1 MKKILFAIDASRGS
15 FDLLDK
21 TVGALR
27 QLQPA
32 DVVLI
37 HVERLE
43 GETVMDELILSD
55 SELKTL
61 IESMEGTEHQEML
74 DRKAAKVVAYFTE
87 RLEQQGVTTEK
98 TLIRKGHPAEEILKA
113 IEEIQADL
121 VVMGSQG
128 SRVNRLFL
136 GSVSREVAN
145 NATVP
150 VLLMR

>member
-1 MKKILFAIDASRGS
+1 MKKILFAIDASKGS

-21 TVGALR
+21 TAEVLR

-43 GETVMDELILSD
+43 GETVLAELILSD

-61 IESMEGTEHQEML
+61 IESMEGTEYQEML
-74 DRKAAKVVAYFTE
+74 DRKAAKVVECFTE
-87 RLEQQGVTTEK
+87 GLEQQGVTPTQ
-98 TLIRKGHPAEEILKA
+98 TLIRKGHPAEEILQA
-113 IEEIQADL
+113 IEETQADM
-121 VVMGSQG
+121 VVMGSRG
-128 SRVNRLFL
+128 SRVSRLFL

-145 NATVP
+145 NSTVP